1 MQFAFIEILKFFTR
15 NFGFQNNFSS
25 IMQVQNRPKC
35 HYREFQMAHLTREKS
50 VQYFKVTLIT
60 LLLQVLRC
68 TPLLVTFSFG
78 KIIQT
83 IFSRD
88 LQSRNCIMYAF
99 LLKDAKSIIQFYV
112 SLLRWSVPS
121 YQSNQN
127 QNDRLSVLQQNIID
141 ILMMTN
147 SFSI

>member
-1 MQFAFIEILKFFTR
+1 MQFVFIEILKFFTR

-50 VQYFKVTLIT
+50 V
-60 LLLQVLRC
+60 RC

-88 LQSRNCIMYAF
+88 LQSRNRIMYAF